1 MGKCVAMLAANTKL
15 PYPFL
20 KHVLFNGIQ
29 LTAYILKNF
38 LERCFCKKKFQVV
51 VFMF

>member
-20 KHVLFNGIQ
+20 KHMLFSEIQ
-29 LTAYILKNF
+29 LTAYTQKNF
-38 LERCFCKKKFQVV
+38 FRKMFMQKFSNL
-51 VFMF
+51 

>member
-20 KHVLFNGIQ
+20 KHMLFNGIQ
-29 LTAYILKNF
+29 LTAYILKKFIEMF
-38 LERCFCKKKFQVV
+38 LQKKFQVV